1 MSAPQID
8 ASPETDL
15 GSLAPPTFRPPG
27 HIRETGAVEPY
38 PRAERWATVTALPS
52 VDETG
57 PVEPV
62 TETETE
68 KPSVEESAET
78 PARATGPEPAEP
90 DVAEALDQPGLV
102 RSCEQSAPASAVPV
116 DPDPQPVPPA
126 KPTES
131 AWEYATCVGYWMSV
145 SVGAAGQIF
154 ALADL
159 MNIGWLS
166 YPVAAAGAAFAEV
179 TMIGASKRARN
190 HRIAEHP
197 KPWKLLLVIACLIC
211 GYATAMNF
219 IHWMRYSVGMAVM
232 FAGGSAVGFTVETTV
247 EHIEAAEY
255 ERRRVRYEDE
265 HRRWK
270 DRQARRNPAS
280 PRPAASASRTS
291 TSAVKT
297 SAKSAKAARDALTE
311 EIVAYAVRS
320 GKGYRAAR
328 AAFKGRTGLPSESK
342 VKRELDKAKQAA
354 AS

>member
-52 VDETG
+52 AE
-57 PVEPV
+57 EPSA
-62 TETETE
+62 EQA
-68 KPSVEESAET
+68 AET
-78 PARATGPEPAEP
+78 PSRMPWSQAAEPA
-90 DVAEALDQPGLV
+90 VAEDGLDPSGFVEPG
-102 RSCEQSAPASAVPV
+102 EQFGAGTAEPAVEL
-116 DPDPQPVPPA
+116 DPQPSPPP

-131 AWEYATCVGYWMSV
+131 AWEYATSVGYWMSV
-145 SVGAAGQIF
+145 SVGASGQIF

-211 GYATAMNF
+211 GYATAMNA
-219 IHWMRYSVGMAVM
+219 IHWLRYSVGMAVM

-255 ERRRVRYEDE
+255 ERRKLRWQDE

-270 DRQARRNPAS
+270 DRQARRRAAS
-280 PRPAASASRTS
+280 PRPAASPSRTATSPVAAPAKTASGGAKKTSRASRS
-291 TSAVKT
+291 SGSEELKREIRAWARQHGKG
-297 SAKSAKAARDALTE
+297 AKAARTAFRDRPNLPALSTLK
-311 EIVAYAVRS
+311 RWL
-320 GKGYRAAR
+320 G
-328 AAFKGRTGLPSESK
+328 ES
-342 VKRELDKAKQAA
+342 AKH
-354 AS
+354 